1 MPRQKITCGRREGVV
16 SNCSAKLHDPG
27 KPGFRRL
34 GILPQQL
41 RAFPFVRQQSAMFP
55 FVFEPMAGNAR
66 GIGRRLGG
74 RGEHC
79 ELGGRGGR
87 CEL

>member
-41 RAFPFVRQQSAMFP
+41 RAFPFVRQQSAMFR
-55 FVFEPMAGNAR
+55 MALSFRKASSRSKLQIICNVYT
-66 GIGRRLGG
+66 IIL
-74 RGEHC
+74 
-79 ELGGRGGR
+79 
-87 CEL
+87 